1 MKDEEIDLQSL
12 STCTNQTQP
21 LVRITHADYDVTR
34 SNLPEVSAT
43 GARLVMA
50 GASKIPGNGSVKEN
64 GFLDRSL
71 SRQTYKS
78 QRSEKVSLIFNFFL
92 FLCFGVRFGR

>member
-43 GARLVMA
+43 TARLVMA
-50 GASKIPGNGSVKEN
+50 GASKIPVNGSVKEN

-71 SRQTYKS
+71 SRQNLQVTTIGKG
-78 QRSEKVSLIFNFFL
+78 EFDL
-92 FLCFGVRFGR
+92 